1 MCIESYETY
10 LKGINRP
17 VAGLVLEKLSRKF
30 FQLEKSLKSF
40 CRHQTRFLIIGNKIT
55 LNFHSFIHQKSL
67 QIERHRRLRIVR
79 TPWYQP
85 TPRYVND
92 LTRECKNGTKD
103 KLKLNLNVRY

>member
-1 MCIESYETY
+1 MSSENFGTDPGFYQ
-10 LKGINRP
+10 
-17 VAGLVLEKLSRKF
+17 LEKF
-30 FQLEKSLKSF
+30 VKSLKSF

-55 LNFHSFIHQKSL
+55 LNFHFFIHQKHL